1 MADEQ
6 PEPVVSTGI
15 MAYDLTDAQAAMKKS
30 FSSLLP
36 LSTPMP
42 GNPLSRENFA
52 RLDRERREREARVV
66 EETLLAT
73 ARWRDLRLALRRV
86 GNKVGDAVLYVHQ
99 PIAGYDSVVCCE
111 CMASDDDDTVP
122 APWEC
127 ATFKA
132 VAKAAGVAGD

>member
-15 MAYDLTDAQAAMKKS
+15 MAYDLTDAQVAMEKS

-36 LSTPMP
+36 LYTPLP

-52 RLDRERREREARVV
+52 RLNRERREREARVA
-66 EETLLAT
+66 EEALLAT
-73 ARWRDLRLALRRV
+73 CLWRDLRAALCDAGNLV
-86 GNKVGDAVLYVHQ
+86 GVAVLDLHQ
-99 PIAGYDSVVCCE
+99 PVASCDSVMCSE
-111 CMASDDDDTVP
+111 CTSDEEYEAT
-122 APWEC
+122 AAAWEC

-132 VAKAAGVAGD
+132 VAKAAEVADA